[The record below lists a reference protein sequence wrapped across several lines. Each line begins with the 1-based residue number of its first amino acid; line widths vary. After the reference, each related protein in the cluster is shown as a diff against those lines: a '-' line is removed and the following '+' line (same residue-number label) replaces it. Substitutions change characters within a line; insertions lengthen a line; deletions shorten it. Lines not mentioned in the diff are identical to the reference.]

1 MRIIIIGAG
10 DFGYHIAK
18 ALCKKNDVV
27 IVEKEPASL
36 DRIGELDV
44 HTLQGNG
51 GDVKVLVEAGV
62 KKADLFVAVTR
73 SDELNIVACMAAK
86 LLNPDIRTI
95 ARVSNPDYIDKP
107 VDRRNK
113 IGVDAMVCPELALA
127 AEFEQV
133 VSMPSAVSVEN
144 LVSGKVKMVE
154 FKINKFNPLVGK
166 KLSEA
171 NIPHGCV
178 ISAIFRKSELMIPH
192 GDDVILVGDRILSV
206 GRLESIT
213 EFRKMF
219 GESPGQKFRVAI
231 IGGGNVG
238 FYLANMLRKTDFYI
252 KLIERDKK
260 RCEELAEKL
269 RGILIVHGDGTD
281 ISLLKEEDIG
291 SMDVTVS
298 ATDSDER
305 NLLCSL
311 LAKQF
316 GAKKVAAR
324 VDRFEYTRLF
334 EMVGIDVAMSPIQAT
349 VNEVLKSTMGT
360 GIESLINIEE
370 EKGKIIELT
379 ANQGSKAVSAPL
391 KDLKFPKGAII
402 SVIVRDNDVIVPDGS
417 HVIAPG
423 DRVIVFALTSAVSKV
438 ESLFG

>member
-27 IVEKEPASL
+27 IVEKEPAFL
-36 DRIGELDV
+36 ERIGDLDV
-44 HTLQGNG
+44 HMLQGNG

-73 SDELNIVACMAAK
+73 TDELNIVACMAAK
-86 LLNPDIRTI
+86 LLNADIRTI

-107 VDRRNK
+107 VDRRDK
-113 IGVDAMVCPELALA
+113 IGVDAMICPELALA

-144 LVSGKVKMVE
+144 LVSGRVKMVE

-192 GDDVILVGDRILSV
+192 GDDVILVGDRVLSV
-206 GRLESIT
+206 GKQESIN

-238 FYLANMLRKTDFYI
+238 FYLADMLRKTDFYI
-252 KLIERDKK
+252 KLIEKDKK

-269 RGILIVHGDGTD
+269 RGVLIVNGDGTD
-281 ISLLKEEDIG
+281 ISLLKEEAIG

-334 EMVGIDVAMSPIQAT
+334 EMVGVDVAMSPIQAT

-379 ANQGSKAVSAPL
+379 ANRGSKGVGAPL

-402 SVIVRDNDVIVPDGS
+402 CVIVQDNDVIVPDGNQK
-417 HVIAPG
+417 IAPG